1 MLCVYLYFLQTVSIF
16 KTIIIIAKEKSA
28 RARANERESCRLL
41 MRENEKETNDLY
53 KQMCV
58 TDTVKKTNVGVIAMF
73 SVFFF
78 FFIFLFFFVV
88 ITEEQRM
95 SIQHV

>member
-1 MLCVYLYFLQTVSIF
+1 
-16 KTIIIIAKEKSA
+16 
-28 RARANERESCRLL
+28 
-41 MRENEKETNDLY
+41 
-53 KQMCV
+53 MCV
-58 TDTVKKTNVGVIAMF
+58 TDIAKKTNVGVIAMF

-78 FFIFLFFFVV
+78 FYFSFFVV